1 MRQAPEGVK
10 MKKTITL
17 LVFMILLFKLFS
29 LSCYEVQ
36 YTTNPSGDSPYANQ
50 VVTVEA
56 VVVSERFY
64 TGSSSSNY
72 GFMLGDSNGG
82 PWSGLYVYTTGY
94 SPNRGDL
101 VLVTGTIMEYY
112 GWTEMTSVSSMFVLN
127 QGFPMPPVTTL
138 STGELE
144 SWAEQWESVFVRVNN
159 VEVTSL
165 ANNYGEFTV
174 NDGTGFAMINDQ
186 CFPRPQIPWPD
197 LEIGQD
203 FYEIRGVVMFSF
215 DQYSINPRDFADL
228 METELTCDL
237 AISGLGTDYW
247 QDLGEETVLS
257 GYIQNNIST
266 ASGDFFLV
274 CYCNDVEVSRN
285 PYLGLGGNGIL
296 QFLENFQETEPGYK
310 QVRVAIEMVG
320 DQVPQNNEAETSFII
335 RPNPTTGVNIGAG
348 DSLLR
353 IPWDTYWRYS
363 LYECLYYP
371 AELVSDGIIT
381 GLSFFSDFEMDYTPL
396 PVKLWI
402 GETTLPDLASA
413 WVPATE
419 LELVYDDVLVF
430 PGEEAE
436 IYVPF
441 DNAYSY
447 GGGNLVVMAY
457 QEHTW
462 YLLSNDKFQAQIMD
476 GARSRKRYSDAY
488 QPDPNNPPAAIEPT
502 GEVPRV
508 RIYFEPGSAV
518 EDPTLV
524 PALNLSAYPNPI
536 RSTAVFRTD
545 ARDAALDI
553 FNLRGQR
560 VRSLSLHQGEA
571 NWDARDEAGRS
582 LAAGIYLARL
592 KSGTQSSMS
601 KIILLGE

>member
-1 MRQAPEGVK
+1 MRHAPEGVK
-10 MKKTITL
+10 LKKIAIL

-50 VVTVEA
+50 VVTVHGI
-56 VVVSERFY
+56 VVAERFY
-64 TGSSSSNY
+64 TGTNSTNY

-82 PWSGLYVYTTGY
+82 PWSGLFVYAPAY
-94 SPNRGDL
+94 SPQRGDY
-101 VLVTGTIMEYY
+101 VEVTGTIQEYY
-112 GWTEMTSVSSMFVLN
+112 NWTEMTSVTSFIVLN
-127 QGFPMPPVTTL
+127 QGYPIPPVTTIT
-138 STGELE
+138 SGELN
-144 SWAEQWESVFVRVNN
+144 SSGEQWENVFVSVQD
-159 VEVTSL
+159 VEVMTQSNL
-165 ANNYGEFTV
+165 YGEFTV
-174 NDGTGFAMINDQ
+174 NDGSGNALVNDQ
-186 CFPRPQIPWPD
+186 CFPRPSNTWP
-197 LEIGQD
+197 EISPGQH
-203 FYEIRGVVMFSF
+203 FHEIRGVVMYNFN
-215 DQYSINPRDFADL
+215 QYSINPRDYADL
-228 METELTCDL
+228 MEIEVSCDL
-237 AISGLGTDYW
+237 ALNGIATDFW
-247 QDLGEETVLS
+247 QDLGESSIINVV
-257 GYIQNNIST
+257 IQNNSDT
-266 ASGDFFLV
+266 NSGDYDLV
-274 CYCNDVEVSRN
+274 CYVNDVEIFRQTRE
-285 PYLGLGGNGIL
+285 GLNGNGIL
-296 QFLENFQETEPGYK
+296 HYGVICQLNEPGYK
-310 QVRVAIEMVG
+310 RARIVIEIEG
-320 DQVPQNNEAETSFII
+320 DQYPQNNEAETSFIL
-335 RPNPTTGVNIGAG
+335 RPDPITGVNIGAG
-348 DSLLR
+348 DTMLR
-353 IPWDTYWRYS
+353 IPWDTYWKYS

-502 GEVPRV
+502 GEVPRI

-545 ARDAALDI
+545 ARDAALEI

-571 NWDARDEAGRS
+571 NWDARDEAGRP
-582 LAAGIYLARL
+582 LASGIYLARL
-592 KSGTQSSMS
+592 KSGTQSRTS
-601 KIILLGE
+601 KLILLGN